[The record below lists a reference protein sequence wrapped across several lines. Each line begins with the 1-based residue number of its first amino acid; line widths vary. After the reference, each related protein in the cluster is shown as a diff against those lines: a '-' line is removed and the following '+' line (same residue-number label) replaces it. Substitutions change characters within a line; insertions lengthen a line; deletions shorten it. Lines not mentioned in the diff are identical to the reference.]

1 MACSS
6 LPAGMGVTLYPLV
19 HKSSLGSQLLLSQEA
34 RKETLQDS
42 PGQTLSSCTSFPTLA
57 QSCGQGGQAGAGASP
72 QRRTGK
78 PGLLQALQGRQN
90 CVKRSGFLLNC
101 PRCCVMSRRLCRR
114 RVSSQAEEKWGA
126 GWVARAGENPTSS
139 LEKETKIIRYWE
151 SLPLG
156 KLTP

>member
-1 MACSS
+1 M
-6 LPAGMGVTLYPLV
+6 TLYPLV

-78 PGLLQALQGRQN
+78 PGLLQALQGTEL
-90 CVKRSGFLLNC
+90 CKEVWLSVKLPQMLRDVKAAMLETCELTGRREVGSG
-101 PRCCVMSRRLCRR
+101 VGGQSR
-114 RVSSQAEEKWGA
+114 
-126 GWVARAGENPTSS
+126 
-139 LEKETKIIRYWE
+139 
-151 SLPLG
+151 
-156 KLTP
+156 